1 MTPVRLAITS
11 LRPALVLAVVQAA
24 ALAGALALAGVR
36 FGNMLVAV
44 GLLLAGALAMTVLH
58 AALMAALGARGASA
72 ISLLALAAQA
82 MWVLTVGAP
91 GGPSVPSVPSGIAGV
106 LPATVLDSALSG
118 VMLGTAD
125 SSGRAVVVLC
135 AWAAVS
141 ALVMT
146 LAVRRRRATSLAV
159 LRRELAA
166 A

>member
-1 MTPVRLAITS
+1 M
-11 LRPALVLAVVQAA
+11 LAVVQA

-36 FGNMLVAV
+36 FGNVWAAG
-44 GLLLAGALAMTVLH
+44 GLLLVGALAMTVLH

-82 MWVLTVGAP
+82 VWVLAVGAS
-91 GGPSVPSVPSGIAGV
+91 GGPSVPSGIAGV

-125 SSGRAVVVLC
+125 SSGRA
-135 AWAAVS
+135 
-141 ALVMT
+141 
-146 LAVRRRRATSLAV
+146 TSLAV
-159 LRRELAA
+159 LRREPAA

>member
-1 MTPVRLAITS
+1 M
-11 LRPALVLAVVQAA
+11 LAVVQA

-36 FGNMLVAV
+36 FGNVWAAG
-44 GLLLAGALAMTVLH
+44 GLLLVGALAMTVLH

-82 MWVLTVGAP
+82 VWVLAVGAS
-91 GGPSVPSVPSGIAGV
+91 GGPSAPSVPSGIAGV

-125 SSGRAVVVLC
+125 SSGRAAVVLC
-135 AWAAVS
+135 AWTAVS

-159 LRRELAA
+159 LRHEPAA

>member
-1 MTPVRLAITS
+1 M
-11 LRPALVLAVVQAA
+11 LAVVQA

-36 FGNMLVAV
+36 FGNVWV
-44 GLLLAGALAMTVLH
+44 VGGLLLVGALAMTVLH

-82 MWVLTVGAP
+82 VWVLAVGAS

-125 SSGRAVVVLC
+125 SSGRA
-135 AWAAVS
+135 
-141 ALVMT
+141 
-146 LAVRRRRATSLAV
+146 TSLAV
-159 LRRELAA
+159 LRREPAA

>member
-1 MTPVRLAITS
+1 
-11 LRPALVLAVVQAA
+11 VLAVVQA

-36 FGNMLVAV
+36 FGNVWAAG
-44 GLLLAGALAMTVLH
+44 GLLLVGALAMTVLH

-82 MWVLTVGAP
+82 VWVLAVGA
-91 GGPSVPSVPSGIAGV
+91 PSVPSVPSGIAGV

-125 SSGRAVVVLC
+125 SSGRA
-135 AWAAVS
+135 
-141 ALVMT
+141 
-146 LAVRRRRATSLAV
+146 TSLAV
-159 LRRELAA
+159 LRREPAA

>member
-1 MTPVRLAITS
+1 
-11 LRPALVLAVVQAA
+11 VLAVVQA

-36 FGNMLVAV
+36 FGNVWAAG
-44 GLLLAGALAMTVLH
+44 GLLLVGALAMTVLH

-82 MWVLTVGAP
+82 VWVLAVGAS
-91 GGPSVPSVPSGIAGV
+91 GGPSAPSVPSVPSGIAGV

-125 SSGRAVVVLC
+125 SSGRA
-135 AWAAVS
+135 
-141 ALVMT
+141 
-146 LAVRRRRATSLAV
+146 TSLAV
-159 LRRELAA
+159 LRREPAA

>member
-1 MTPVRLAITS
+1 M
-11 LRPALVLAVVQAA
+11 LAVVQA

-36 FGNMLVAV
+36 FGNVWAAG
-44 GLLLAGALAMTVLH
+44 GLLLVGALAMTVLH

-91 GGPSVPSVPSGIAGV
+91 GGPSVPSGIAGV

-125 SSGRAVVVLC
+125 SSGRA
-135 AWAAVS
+135 
-141 ALVMT
+141 
-146 LAVRRRRATSLAV
+146 TSLAV
-159 LRRELAA
+159 LRREPAA

>member
-1 MTPVRLAITS
+1 M
-11 LRPALVLAVVQAA
+11 LAVVQA

-36 FGNMLVAV
+36 FGNVWV
-44 GLLLAGALAMTVLH
+44 VGGLLLVGALAMTVLH

-82 MWVLTVGAP
+82 VWVLAVGAS
-91 GGPSVPSVPSGIAGV
+91 GGPSVPSGIAGV

-125 SSGRAVVVLC
+125 SSGRA
-135 AWAAVS
+135 
-141 ALVMT
+141 
-146 LAVRRRRATSLAV
+146 TSLAV
-159 LRRELAA
+159 LRREPAA